1 MVQKIRKKIKK
12 GPKAPHAVPLAVV
25 MTALYGFERKGRDFR
40 LTFEYPS
47 QLRAALR
54 QQLDCEPIP
63 ADRVLSFYEYRDWGL
78 KSAPGRLAGMFSKTG
93 LIPMGPPLEEEE
105 ASAFPQLGILPTV
118 AIVKAEHLESFSEKL
133 GDEWYEVARVAFQNS
148 VYPTFNLIPGY
159 DLLLYMPICH
169 ARDTNR
175 AITALNHVTEEAF
188 DQAGRPYPGPFRMFP
203 DEILAQIPV
212 QEPFSGSN

>member
-1 MVQKIRKKIKK
+1 MVQKIRKKVKK
-12 GPKAPHAVPLAVV
+12 GPKAPHAVPLAIV

-40 LTFEYPS
+40 QTFEDPV

-54 QQLDCEPIP
+54 QQLDQEPIP

-78 KSAPGRLAGMFSKTG
+78 KSAPGRLSGMFSKTG

-118 AIVKAEHLESFSEKL
+118 AIVKAEHLESFSGKL
-133 GDEWYEVARVAFQNS
+133 GDEWHEVARVAFQNS

-175 AITALNHVTEEAF
+175 AITALNHVTQEAF
-188 DQAGRPYPGPFRMFP
+188 DQAGRPYPGPFQMFP
-203 DEILAQIPV
+203 VDVLARIPL
-212 QEPFSGSN
+212 QEPISG

>member
-1 MVQKIRKKIKK
+1 MVQKIKRRVKK
-12 GPKAPHAVPLAVV
+12 GPKAPHAVPLAIV
-25 MTALYGFERKGRDFR
+25 MTALYGIQREGRDFR
-40 LTFEYPS
+40 LTFENPS

-54 QQLDCEPIP
+54 QQLDQEPIP

-78 KSAPGRLAGMFSKTG
+78 KSAPGRLAGMFSKAG

-105 ASAFPQLGILPTV
+105 ARAFPQLGILPTV

-148 VYPTFNLIPGY
+148 VYPTFNLIPSY
-159 DLLLYMPICH
+159 DLLLYTPVCH

-188 DQAGRPYPGPFRMFP
+188 DQAGRPYPGPFQMFP
-203 DEILAQIPV
+203 NDVLARIPL
-212 QEPFSGSN
+212 QEPFSS